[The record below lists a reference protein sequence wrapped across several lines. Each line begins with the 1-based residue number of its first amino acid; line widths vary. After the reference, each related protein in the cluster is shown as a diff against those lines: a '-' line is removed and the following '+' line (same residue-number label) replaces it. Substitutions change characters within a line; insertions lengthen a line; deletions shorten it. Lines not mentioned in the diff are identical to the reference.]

1 MVVVLLLAGLM
12 GGSML
17 LWAVLAG
24 AVVLALLCG
33 VLGWMMLNVL
43 RRMTLKSLPLRLA
56 VSRLLRQPWSTL
68 SQLSA
73 FSLSFMLLALL
84 LVLRGD
90 LLDRWQQ
97 QLPPESPNYF
107 LINIATEQVEPLKA
121 FLAEHQIV
129 PESFYPVVRARLTAI
144 NDKPTEGNEDEA
156 LNRELNLTRQN
167 TRPDHNPIVA
177 GNWYRQKPMK
187 CRWKRGWRNA

>member
-1 MVVVLLLAGLM
+1 
-12 GGSML
+12 ML

-33 VLGWMMLNVL
+33 VLGWMLLNVL

-56 VSRLLRQPWSTL
+56 VSRLLRQPWATL

-107 LINIATEQVEPLKA
+107 LINIATEQVTPLKA

-144 NDKPTEGNEDEA
+144 NDKPTEGNGDEA
-156 LNRELNLTRQN
+156 LNRELNLTLGKIRGLII
-167 TRPDHNPIVA
+167 TRSSPVT
-177 GNWYRQKPMK
+177 GRQKPVK

>member
-1 MVVVLLLAGLM
+1 
-12 GGSML
+12 ML

-33 VLGWMMLNVL
+33 VLGWMLLNLL
-43 RRMTLKSLPLRLA
+43 RGLTLTSLPLRLA

-90 LLDRWQQ
+90 LPR
-97 QLPPESPNYF
+97 
-107 LINIATEQVEPLKA
+107 PLAAANAAGKSKLFSDQHCHRA
-121 FLAEHQIV
+121 GGSAEGF
-129 PESFYPVVRARLTAI
+129 PS
-144 NDKPTEGNEDEA
+144 
-156 LNRELNLTRQN
+156 
-167 TRPDHNPIVA
+167 
-177 GNWYRQKPMK
+177 
-187 CRWKRGWRNA
+187 